1 MGSSSA
7 APPSGAATSE
17 AFPAIPTPLERLKA
31 VLAEREGDAI
41 AKGTKAAY
49 KRTFDSFAKWC
60 DEYGL
65 PSPTSAPTLDRH
77 ALAGFLWWKCMAKK
91 NARTWSN
98 WQAHI
103 CSYAEKYLR
112 MRPLAQEDV
121 KFIAMH
127 HKACAKTVGV
137 VVQTSDPVTEL
148 TLRTILAKARPEL
161 RGARLY
167 MTFSQL
173 VIAKACTTRPGE
185 LVDTGNGDNAD
196 RLRAKDVKF
205 IEADEA
211 IGLPACIELTLRNT
225 KKIKLTGLH
234 KATGERSMAAESSIS
249 LLCPVKAM
257 RHIFT
262 AYGLH
267 DAGRAEEP
275 VFARMRHDGSRV
287 YTDPIR
293 CTGATMISSREVNE
307 DIATLC
313 ALAGIPR
320 FTLRSTRHGSAC
332 DMEAAGA
339 TEALAN
345 VAGRWAPGSRPPY
358 SHMTL
363 EAASKIKD
371 LFEVMRARYP
381 RDPAPP
387 AES

>member
-1 MGSSSA
+1 
-7 APPSGAATSE
+7 
-17 AFPAIPTPLERLKA
+17 
-31 VLAEREGDAI
+31 V
-41 AKGTKAAY
+41 
-49 KRTFDSFAKWC
+49 
-60 DEYGL
+60 
-65 PSPTSAPTLDRH
+65 DRH
-77 ALAGFLWWKCMAKK
+77 ALAGFLWWKCMAMK

-103 CSYAEKYLR
+103 CSYAEKHLR

-121 KFIAMH
+121 KFVAMH
-127 HKACAKTVGV
+127 HKACAKTVGI

-148 TLRTILAKARPEL
+148 TLRTILAKAKPQL
-161 RGARLY
+161 LGARLF
-167 MTFSQL
+167 MTFLQL

-185 LVDTGNGDNAD
+185 LVDTGIGDNAD

-225 KKIKLTGLH
+225 KKIKLTGLF
-234 KATGERSMAAESSIS
+234 KASGERSMAASSSIP
-249 LLCPVKAM
+249 LLCPVNAM

-262 AYGLH
+262 VYGLY

-275 VFARMRHDGSRV
+275 VFARMQPDGSRL
-287 YTDPIR
+287 YSDPAR
-293 CTGATMISSREVNE
+293 FTGATMITSREVND

-313 ALAGIPR
+313 ALAEIPR
-320 FTLRSTRHGSAC
+320 FTLRATRHGSAC

-345 VAGRWAPGSRPPY
+345 VAGRWAPGRRPPY

-363 EAASKIKD
+363 EAASKLKD

-381 RDPAPP
+381 RDLAPI
-387 AES
+387 ADS